1 MKGLFIKDLRL
12 MKAQKHFFGVVLMM
26 MVGMMVPAEM
36 DRGLVT
42 AVPVLLFWLRKL
54 LRFQY

>member
-1 MKGLFIKDLRL
+1 MRKFYLFMAAVFCAATTFTGCSDDDGGNDGSGGNG
-12 MKAQKHFFGVVLMM
+12 Q
-26 MVGMMVPAEM
+26 
-36 DRGLVT
+36 GLVT